1 MSTGSNLDQSPEP
14 DQRSGEPASNFSP
27 DANRQTLQSL
37 EDAAGELARA
47 MGLPGPRGQAQREA
61 LILAARRALDAPDLS
76 GVNLKA
82 PEWDS
87 HRQELDELLIAGT
100 ALTFI
105 RAEYGRFLT
114 PEAWD
119 QGVADVKQTLI

>member
-1 MSTGSNLDQSPEP
+1 MSTGSNLDQTPEP
-14 DQRSGEPASNFSP
+14 DQRSGEPASNFGP

-37 EDAAGELARA
+37 EDAAGELAGA

-61 LILAARRALDAPDLS
+61 PILAARRALNASDLS
-76 GVNLKA
+76 GVNLKT

-87 HRQELDELLIAGT
+87 HRQKLDEVLTAGT

-105 RAEYGRFLT
+105 QA
-114 PEAWD
+114 
-119 QGVADVKQTLI
+119 

>member
-14 DQRSGEPASNFSP
+14 TSNFGP
-27 DANRQTLQSL
+27 DANRQTLQGL

-47 MGLPGPRGQAQREA
+47 MGLPGPRGQTQREA
-61 LILAARRALDAPDLS
+61 PILAARRALDAPDLS

-87 HRQELDELLIAGT
+87 HRQELDELLTAGT

-105 RAEYGRFLT
+105 RA
-114 PEAWD
+114 
-119 QGVADVKQTLI
+119 

>member
-14 DQRSGEPASNFSP
+14 ASNFGP

-37 EDAAGELARA
+37 EVAPGELARA
-47 MGLPGPRGQAQREA
+47 MGLPRPRGQAQREA

-82 PEWDS
+82 P
-87 HRQELDELLIAGT
+87 
-100 ALTFI
+100 
-105 RAEYGRFLT
+105 
-114 PEAWD
+114 
-119 QGVADVKQTLI
+119 

>member
-1 MSTGSNLDQSPEP
+1 MSTGSNLDQTPEP
-14 DQRSGEPASNFSP
+14 DQRSGEPASNFGP

-37 EDAAGELARA
+37 EDAAGELAGA

-61 LILAARRALDAPDLS
+61 PILAARRALNAPDLS
-76 GVNLKA
+76 GVNLKT

-87 HRQELDELLIAGT
+87 HRQKLDEVLTAGT

-105 RAEYGRFLT
+105 QA
-114 PEAWD
+114 
-119 QGVADVKQTLI
+119 

>member
-14 DQRSGEPASNFSP
+14 DQRSGEPASNFGH
-27 DANRQTLQSL
+27 DANRQTFQSL

-61 LILAARRALDAPDLS
+61 RILAACRALNAPDLS
-76 GVNLKA
+76 GVNLET

-87 HRQELDELLIAGT
+87 HRQELDELLTAGT
-100 ALTFI
+100 ASTFI
-105 RAEYGRFLT
+105 RA
-114 PEAWD
+114 
-119 QGVADVKQTLI
+119 

>member
-1 MSTGSNLDQSPEP
+1 MSTGTNLDQSLEP
-14 DQRSGEPASNFSP
+14 DQRSGEPASNFGP
-27 DANRQTLQSL
+27 DANRQTFQSL

-61 LILAARRALDAPDLS
+61 LILATRRALYAPDLS

-87 HRQELDELLIAGT
+87 H
-100 ALTFI
+100 
-105 RAEYGRFLT
+105 
-114 PEAWD
+114 
-119 QGVADVKQTLI
+119 